1 MNEHD
6 IHPTHS
12 AARRSDSSE
21 SPARRVFAR
30 AAGPA
35 SAILAIFGV
44 VCVAVGIRAECRAQ
58 EFALDTKATPLI
70 STGNVAPVTVY
81 DPNL

>member
-12 AARRSDSSE
+12 AARRSDSNE

-30 AAGPA
+30 GPRDRVDRPLPLRA
-35 SAILAIFGV
+35 FTEIVKVPQGIQ
-44 VCVAVGIRAECRAQ
+44 AVGARVR
-58 EFALDTKATPLI
+58 
-70 STGNVAPVTVY
+70 
-81 DPNL
+81 